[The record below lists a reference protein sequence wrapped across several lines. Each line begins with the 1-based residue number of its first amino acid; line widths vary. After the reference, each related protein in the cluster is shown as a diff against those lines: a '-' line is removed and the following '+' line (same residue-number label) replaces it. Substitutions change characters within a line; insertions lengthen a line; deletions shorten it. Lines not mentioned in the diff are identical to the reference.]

1 MCSDGGILSQC
12 THTSNYHD
20 VHFQHLTI
28 LFVNYVSIKVKYE
41 KDLSLNMKKEMTNIE
56 VFQRIC
62 VLDEISD
69 LQNGL

>member
-41 KDLSLNMKKEMTNIE
+41 KDLSLNMKKELNIFWCLIGVGE
-56 VFQRIC
+56 VMEQDR
-62 VLDEISD
+62 
-69 LQNGL
+69 NN